1 MKRIET
7 IEPGTNKHNMMQVLG
22 EKEKKTPSL
31 KQRVIQLEYFQKEL
45 GSIQE
50 LKNRIKK
57 LEVTVLQ
64 RVNDIANL

>member
-7 IEPGTNKHNMMQVLG
+7 IGPGTNKHNMMQVLG

-31 KQRVIQLEYFQKEL
+31 KQRVIQLEYFQKGL
-45 GSIQE
+45 GSVQE

>member
-7 IEPGTNKHNMMQVLG
+7 IGPGTNKHNMMQVLG

-64 RVNDIANL
+64 GVNDIANL